1 MIKIVSLYI
10 FIILT
15 TNYSVAQNLVK
26 NPSFEDTINC
36 PTGPG
41 QMSNCK
47 NWSSVNPSPDY
58 FNACNSGEMS
68 IPDNL
73 RGYNFASHGKAYLG
87 LATFLGYRPNGREII
102 QGELK
107 TELELNKKYFFS
119 FKVSMAERSAYASNN
134 MGIAFSVAP
143 FPNLG
148 NKLIHRN
155 NAKSKGNE
163 IIKDSV
169 NWVTISGSFIADSN
183 YRYIQIGNFYSDS
196 LTDTVNIN
204 LTQFIL
210 MAYYYLDEV
219 CVSSDSSTCIE
230 KLGINSQLN
239 DSEIKM
245 YPNPFQNALNV
256 ELNNTGSRK
265 NIYIYNSNSQLIFK
279 DVFFD
284 HIDINT
290 SSFPPGLYSILVT
303 DSEGI
308 LKTKTMIKNQ

>member
-10 FIILT
+10 FIVFT

-47 NWSSVNPSPDY
+47 NWSSVTPSPDY
-58 FNACNSGEMS
+58 FNSCNYGEMS
-68 IPDNL
+68 IPGNL
-73 RGYNFASHGKAYLG
+73 KGYQYASQGKAYVG
-87 LATFLGYRPNGREII
+87 LFTYYGYLPDTREII

-119 FKVSMAERSAYASNN
+119 FKVSMAEGSAYATNN
-134 MGIAFSVAP
+134 IGIAFSVAP
-143 FPNLG
+143 FPDFV
-148 NKLIHRN
+148 NKIIHRN

-163 IIKDSV
+163 VIKDSV
-169 NWVTISGSFIADSN
+169 NWVTISGSFVADSN

-204 LTQFIL
+204 LTKWL
-210 MAYYYLDEV
+210 LSYYYLDEM
-219 CVSSDSSTCIE
+219 CISSDSSTCIE
-230 KLGINSQLN
+230 KLGSNSQLN

-245 YPNPFQNALNV
+245 YPNPFQNSVIV

-279 DVFFD
+279 DVFFE

-290 SSFPPGLYSILVT
+290 SNFPPGLYSILVT
-303 DSEGI
+303 DSEGTV
-308 LKTKTMIKNQ
+308 KTKTIIKNQ